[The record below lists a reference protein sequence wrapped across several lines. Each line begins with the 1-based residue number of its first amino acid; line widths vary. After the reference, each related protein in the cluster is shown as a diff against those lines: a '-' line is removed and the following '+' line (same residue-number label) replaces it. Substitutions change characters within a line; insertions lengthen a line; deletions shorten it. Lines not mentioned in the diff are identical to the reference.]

1 LLVKRPQDSQVM
13 VVTVDAIAKPR
24 SAAGQSGTFS
34 SVCCRAIVVCV
45 TVGKNETIFE
55 LVAREEKRDMAT
67 EQRFRLLVEVVVGDE
82 NVDDPEHDDTDV
94 DLLGR
99 ELMRVLADNMRRVRT
114 ERRNGRRR
122 RHPRPGFALRDLFR
136 KSKTHHTPNAAHMT
150 EDCAICL
157 EPFALYSRVYHT
169 RCQHVFHPEC
179 IFEVLMHDMTHCPVC
194 RANLL
199 RAC

>member
-1 LLVKRPQDSQVM
+1 
-13 VVTVDAIAKPR
+13 
-24 SAAGQSGTFS
+24 
-34 SVCCRAIVVCV
+34 
-45 TVGKNETIFE
+45 
-55 LVAREEKRDMAT
+55 MAT
-67 EQRFRLLVEVVVGDE
+67 EQRFRLLVEVVLGDE
-82 NVDDPEHDDTDV
+82 VMNDADQEADV
-94 DLLGR
+94 HVLSR
-99 ELMRVLADNMRRVRT
+99 ELARVIADNIRRART
-114 ERRNGRRR
+114 TFRNGRRR
-122 RHPRPGFALRDLFR
+122 RPRPGFALRDLFR
-136 KSKTHHTPNAAHMT
+136 KSKTHHTPRAAHMS